1 MPAHESLT
9 HALDYADRWLAYRRW
24 RLAIPGVQVAVRV
37 GGELLLDAAHGTA
50 DAATGEALTPAHRFR
65 IASHSKALAAI
76 AAMRLVDA
84 GRLRLDDEAQQH
96 VQAIR
101 GTDAGGLLV
110 RELLSHGGGAV
121 RDGDDVAFWHLAG
134 DFPDAERLL
143 DLARAGVQRVP
154 ASTEFKYSNIGFGL
168 LGLVIE
174 AVTGTDYADAL
185 DALVVEP
192 LGLAAT
198 RADVGG
204 DGPLVAGHSALHSHR
219 ERTPLG
225 SPATGALA
233 AATGALSTAAELSDV
248 LRTVADADDRL
259 LLAASRRRM
268 RQQLWS
274 TTGRDGGTAGYG
286 LGLML
291 REIDGRTWVGHG
303 GAWTGQATRTLV
315 DAERDVVV
323 SVLTNAIDGGA
334 EELAVGVARIVGTA
348 LGDDAGLDDRGLEA
362 DAALEPSGPAR
373 SGDSGALALLRSFEG
388 SFSSIWGRVDVVE
401 LGGRLLAIAPTA
413 PDPLQAVDV
422 LTPEGDDRVRIAAA
436 TGMGS
441 SHEHAIAERDAQGRV
456 VRWRGAWRMEAVPA
470 VPEQTSAAQPAA

>member
-1 MPAHESLT
+1 MPAHESLL

-24 RLAIPGVQVAVRV
+24 RLGIPGAQVAVRV
-37 GGELLLDAAHGTA
+37 GGELLLDAAHGVA
-50 DAATGEALTPAHRFR
+50 DAGTGEALTPAHRFR

-76 AAMRLVDA
+76 AAMRLVDD
-84 GRLRLDDEAQQH
+84 GRLRLDDDAQQH
-96 VQAIR
+96 VPALR
-101 GTDAGGLLV
+101 GTDAGGLLI

-121 RDGDDVAFWHLAG
+121 RDGDDVAFWHLDG

-143 DLARAGVQRVP
+143 AIAGAGVQRVP

-174 AVTGTDYADAL
+174 AVTGTAYADAL
-185 DALVVEP
+185 DALVVAP
-192 LGLAAT
+192 LRLAAT
-198 RADVGG
+198 RADIGG
-204 DGPLVAGHSALHSHR
+204 DGPLTAGHSALHSHR
-219 ERTPLG
+219 DRTPLG
-225 SPATGALA
+225 SPGTGALA

-248 LRTVADADDRL
+248 LRTVTDADDRL
-259 LLAASRRRM
+259 LRPASRRRM

-291 REIDGRTWVGHG
+291 RELDDRTWAGHG

-323 SVLTNAIDGGA
+323 SVLTNAIDGAA

-348 LGDDAGLDDRGLEA
+348 LE
-362 DAALEPSGPAR
+362 DAAELPQDELAR
-373 SGDSGALALLRSFEG
+373 LRSFEG
-388 SFSSIWGRVDVVE
+388 SFASIWGRMDVVE

-413 PDPLQAVDV
+413 ADPLQAVDV

-441 SHEHAIAERDAQGRV
+441 SHELALAERDADGRV
-456 VRWRGAWRMEAVPA
+456 VRWRGAWRMEAVAA
-470 VPEQTSAAQPAA
+470 VPEEPAA

>member
-24 RLAIPGVQVAVRV
+24 RLAIPGAQLAVRV
-37 GGELLLDAAHGTA
+37 GGELLLDTAHGTA
-50 DAATGEALTPAHRFR
+50 DAASGEALTPAHRFR
-65 IASHSKALAAI
+65 IASHSKALAAL

-96 VQAIR
+96 VPALR

-143 DLARAGVQRVP
+143 AIARAGVQRVP
-154 ASTEFKYSNIGFGL
+154 ASTEFKYSNVGFGL

-174 AVTGTDYADAL
+174 AVTGTGYAEAL
-185 DALVVEP
+185 DALVIAP

-204 DGPLVAGHSALHSHR
+204 DGPLAAGHSALHSHR

-233 AATGALSTAAELSDV
+233 AATGALSTAAELSDL

-291 REIDGRTWVGHG
+291 REIDGRTWAGHG

-315 DAERDVVV
+315 DPERDVVV
-323 SVLTNAIDGGA
+323 SVLTNAIDGAA

-348 LGDDAGLDDRGLEA
+348 SQD
-362 DAALEPSGPAR
+362 DAALE
-373 SGDSGALALLRSFEG
+373 GDAAIDPDALARLRSFEG
-388 SFSSIWGRVDVVE
+388 AFSSIWGRVDVVE

-422 LTPEGDDRVRIAAA
+422 LTPEGDD
-436 TGMGS
+436 
-441 SHEHAIAERDAQGRV
+441 
-456 VRWRGAWRMEAVPA
+456 
-470 VPEQTSAAQPAA
+470 